1 MDCYSEQYGA
11 FEDASRN
18 HFNNDVELYL
28 EEKGWKDRLEEFR
41 KIISRGSSDS
51 PSYIKTYINKDDHL
65 KELYYRYLSEIN
77 TAFVLCSL
85 LDDSHGLCWIVTKKA
100 FEILDEII
108 VSDEVVSPDN
118 IYKKAQQLPMNVA
131 VEFLMACADNST
143 LAEKLVSAYRL
154 KHEKDF
160 IKLINE
166 IGIES
171 FPKRYSLLC
180 IAVDFEAAL
189 KAHTDRMSPPSLDK
203 YIKNNDYES
212 YAHWISHIYAYLVY
226 DLDNG
231 RIIEQHP
238 EFVNW
243 QITINAKK
251 PKKDPILLNQI
262 TGISRYVDRDLLIE
276 RLISDDWVVQPDKF
290 DEYSLEDMLRFFF
303 YDKNDKSLEIDKSH
317 SFKLKWNRHIL
328 CLHHLIV
335 LIFNENK
342 NVAKQDILDNMDEY
356 GMVSQK
362 YMSLGS
368 NQSGYYD
375 ILKNI
380 FENAGNVHKTSI
392 DKKTR
397 NTEPALAQVKAIID
411 LYFDCKEA
419 KEKKNEGN

>member
-1 MDCYSEQYGA
+1 M
-11 FEDASRN
+11 
-18 HFNNDVELYL
+18 
-28 EEKGWKDRLEEFR
+28 
-41 KIISRGSSDS
+41 
-51 PSYIKTYINKDDHL
+51 
-65 KELYYRYLSEIN
+65 
-77 TAFVLCSL
+77 
-85 LDDSHGLCWIVTKKA
+85 
-100 FEILDEII
+100 
-108 VSDEVVSPDN
+108 
-118 IYKKAQQLPMNVA
+118 
-131 VEFLMACADNST
+131 
-143 LAEKLVSAYRL
+143 SAYSQ
-154 KHEKDF
+154 KHAKDF
-160 IKLINE
+160 INLINE

-180 IAVDFEAAL
+180 IAVDYEWAL
-189 KAHTDRMSPPSLDK
+189 KARTDRMSPPPLDK

-212 YAHWISHIYAYLVY
+212 YAHWISRIYTYVVY

-231 RIIEQHP
+231 RIIEHHP
-238 EFVNW
+238 EFANQ
-243 QITINAKK
+243 QIIINAKK
-251 PKKDPILLNQI
+251 PKKEPILLNQI

-411 LYFDCKEA
+411 LYFDCKES